1 MKTTPSGTLKV
12 VTLVGLGLATIIA
25 LGVLESPAAKPDPE
39 DVDNLVLVI
48 AKKNGEYRELKKND
62 CDGENAF
69 IKLLNN
75 GKYLKSHKLHFKHK
89 DASQPECELP
99 DGCAACTPTPTPRA
113 QLNIKT
119 DKVTVANAAESVAD
133 GDPHVTIQIAAKSP
147 DDIKAV
153 LDMLAP

>member
-1 MKTTPSGTLKV
+1 MKTTPSGTLRI

-25 LGVLESPAAKPDPE
+25 LGVLKSLAAKPDPE

-48 AKKNGEYRELKKND
+48 AKKNGEYRELIKND
-62 CDGENAF
+62 CPTENAF

-89 DASQPECELP
+89 DASQPECDLP
-99 DGCAACTPTPTPRA
+99 DGCAPCTKSPSPA

-119 DKVTVANAAESVAD
+119 DRVTVANAAQSVAD

-147 DDIKAV
+147 GDIKAV